1 MKASELTP
9 GHIGKVVTVTSGLT
23 SIKGVLY
30 GIEATLECFEE
41 WTLGEVSPQRYI
53 GTKYLMLEVGGYKIS
68 DCMDFDVE
76 VDTP

>member
-30 GIEATLECFEE
+30 GIEATSESLEE
-41 WTLGEVSPQRYI
+41 WTLGEVSPQKYI
-53 GTKYLMLEVGGYKIS
+53 ATKYLMLEVGGYKIS
-68 DCMDFDVE
+68 DCIDFDVE